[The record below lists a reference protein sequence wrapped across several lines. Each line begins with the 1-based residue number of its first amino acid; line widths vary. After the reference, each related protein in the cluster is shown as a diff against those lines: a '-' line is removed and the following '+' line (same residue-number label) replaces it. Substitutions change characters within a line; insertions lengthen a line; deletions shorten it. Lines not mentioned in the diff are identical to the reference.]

1 MPGKEIIMSKEI
13 EDFWDLYKDAQKLYP
28 QMRRS
33 VKLTHEI
40 NEMVITLDKKII
52 IKVDDEDVD
61 RLYRVARHR
70 LMEWLERN

>member
-1 MPGKEIIMSKEI
+1 MSKEI
-13 EDFWDLYKDAQKLYP
+13 EDFWDLYKDAQQLYP

-33 VKLTHEI
+33 VKLTHET